1 MLTPARVIIATVT
14 FISSQDSADPMF
26 KFKSI
31 SIRIM
36 VAISLVAAAS
46 CAVLAVFGL
55 WRQQGTVDLALN
67 RELRADYANMTAAMD
82 GDARSVLAVAET
94 LAHMPEV
101 KAVVKSGNRDAT
113 LSLLNDAL
121 AHLKPLGIELITIQ
135 VPPATT
141 FARVH
146 NQKVFG
152 DDVSKRRKMI
162 VKSMETHKPFSGIEA
177 GHDVLN
183 IFGVAPL
190 MDGDK
195 MIATVDIGEPFGATF
210 VKTMKARFGV
220 DVAIHQI
227 TDGAVKTLAST
238 ATEAQP
244 SQDLMQRVMSGETVI
259 QTGEQ
264 NGRSTAATFGPIRS
278 FSGDPIAV
286 VEIVRDAS
294 AYHDLA
300 RSSAEW
306 LAGGA
311 LAAVLIAAL
320 IAAWLGRGMAKPIL
334 ALEGAMR
341 EMTTGNHQIAVPGAN
356 RSDEIG
362 SMARAVDVF
371 KKSLVETDQLRAAQ
385 EQQRT
390 TAESERRATLHT
402 LASSFESGV
411 GTIVDAVG
419 SAANGMRTTAESMA
433 ATADEAIRQTTTVA
447 AASEEAS
454 QNAEAVAAAVEE
466 LNASINEIAQQ
477 VNESA
482 RVAGTAASQ
491 ANDTNVQVQSL
502 ASAAQKIGDVVKLI
516 SEIAEQTNLLAL
528 NATIEAARA
537 GEAGRGFAVVASEVK
552 ALASQT
558 SKATEE
564 ISTQVGA
571 IQNATQASVDA
582 IQGINQTITKVNEI
596 ASAIASAVE
605 QQGAATREIA
615 HNVAESA
622 RGTGQVSLH
631 ISGVNEAAHQTGTAA
646 ALVVESA
653 SELSKNGE
661 TLRAQVDAFLRDV
674 RAA

>member
-1 MLTPARVIIATVT
+1 ML
-14 FISSQDSADPMF
+14 

-46 CAVLAVFGL
+46 CAVLAAFGL
-55 WRQQGTVDLALN
+55 WRQQTTINLALD
-67 RELRADYANMTAAMD
+67 RELHDDYANMTAAMD

-101 KAVVKSGNRDAT
+101 KAAVKSGNRDAT

-135 VPPATT
+135 IPPATT

-162 VKSMETHKPFSGIEA
+162 VKSMETQKPFSGIEA
-177 GHDVLN
+177 GHDILN

-195 MIATVDIGEPFGATF
+195 MLATVDIGQPFGATF
-210 VKTMKARFGV
+210 VKIMKSRFGV

-227 TDGAVKTLAST
+227 SGDTVKTLAST
-238 ATEAQP
+238 AAEGQP
-244 SQDLMQRVMSGETVI
+244 SKDLMQRVMGGATVI
-259 QTGEQ
+259 EKGERA
-264 NGRSTAATFGPIRS
+264 GRPIAATFGPIRS

-286 VEIVRDAS
+286 IEIVRDAS
-294 AYHDLA
+294 VYQSLA
-300 RSSAEW
+300 HSSAAW
-306 LAGGA
+306 LTGGA
-311 LAAVLIAAL
+311 LAAVLIAGL

-341 EMTTGNHQIAVPGAN
+341 QMITGRHDIDVPGAK

-371 KKSLVETDQLRAAQ
+371 KESLIETNRLRTQQ

-390 TAESERRATLHT
+390 ATEGERRATLHA

-411 GTIVDAVG
+411 GTIVDAVS
-419 SAANGMRTTAESMA
+419 SAATGLRTTAESMS

-491 ANDTNVQVQSL
+491 ANDTNVQVQGL

-564 ISTQVGA
+564 ISAQVGA
-571 IQNATQASVDA
+571 IQNATQASVTA
-582 IQGINQTITKVNEI
+582 IQGINETITKVNEI

-605 QQGAATREIA
+605 EQGAATREIA

-622 RGTGQVSLH
+622 RGTGQVSQH

-646 ALVVESA
+646 TLVVESA
-653 SELSKNGE
+653 ADLSKNGA

>member
-1 MLTPARVIIATVT
+1 ML
-14 FISSQDSADPMF
+14 

-46 CAVLAVFGL
+46 CAVLAAFGL
-55 WRQQGTVDLALN
+55 WRQQTTIDLALH
-67 RELRADYANMTAAMD
+67 RELHDDYANMSAAMD
-82 GDARSVLAVAET
+82 ADARSVLAVAET

-113 LSLLNDAL
+113 LALLNDAL

-135 VPPATT
+135 IPPATT

-162 VKSMETHKPFSGIEA
+162 VKSMETHKPFRGIEA
-177 GHDVLN
+177 GHDILN

-195 MIATVDIGEPFGATF
+195 MLATVDIGQPFGATF
-210 VKTMKARFGV
+210 VKIMKSRFGV

-227 TDGAVKTLAST
+227 SDGKVKTLAST
-238 ATEAQP
+238 ATDAQP
-244 SQDLMQRVMSGETVI
+244 SLDTMQRVMGGATVI
-259 QTGEQ
+259 QTGERA
-264 NGRSTAATFGPIRS
+264 GRPIAATFGPIRS

-286 VEIVRDAS
+286 IEIVRDAS
-294 AYHDLA
+294 LYQSYA
-300 RSSAEW
+300 RRSAAW

-311 LAAVLIAAL
+311 LAAVLAAAL

-341 EMTTGNHQIAVPGAN
+341 EMTTGRYDMDVPGAK

-371 KKSLVETDQLRAAQ
+371 KDSLIETDRLRTAQ
-385 EQQRT
+385 EQQRA
-390 TAESERRATLHT
+390 TAEGERRATLHA
-402 LASSFESGV
+402 LASSFENGV
-411 GTIVDAVG
+411 GTIVNSVG
-419 SAANGMRTTAESMA
+419 RAATGLRTTAESMS
-433 ATADEAIRQTTTVA
+433 ATAEEAIRQTTTVA

-491 ANDTNVQVQSL
+491 ANDTNAQVQGL

-564 ISTQVGA
+564 ISAQVGA
-571 IQNATQASVDA
+571 IQTATQASVAA
-582 IQGINQTITKVNEI
+582 IQGINETITKVNEI

-605 QQGAATREIA
+605 EQGAATREIA

-622 RGTGQVSLH
+622 RGTGQVSQH

-646 ALVVESA
+646 SLVVESA
-653 SELSKNGE
+653 AELSKNGE

>member
-1 MLTPARVIIATVT
+1 ML
-14 FISSQDSADPMF
+14 

-31 SIRIM
+31 SVRIM
-36 VAISLVAAAS
+36 VAISIVAAAS
-46 CAVLAVFGL
+46 CAALAAFGL
-55 WRQQGTVDLALN
+55 WRQQTTVNLALD
-67 RELRADYANMTAAMD
+67 RELHADYANMTAAMD

-113 LSLLNDAL
+113 LNLLNDTL
-121 AHLKPLGIELITIQ
+121 AHIKPLGIELITIQ

-152 DDVSKRRKMI
+152 DDVSKRRRMI

-177 GHDVLN
+177 GHDILN

-195 MIATVDIGEPFGATF
+195 MIATVDIGEPFGAAF
-210 VKTMKARFGV
+210 VKTMKSRFGV

-227 TDGAVKTLAST
+227 SNGAIKTLAST
-238 ATEAQP
+238 AADSQP
-244 SQDLMQRVMSGETVI
+244 SKDVMQRVMGGETVI
-259 QTGEQ
+259 STGER
-264 NGRSTAATFGPIRS
+264 NGRSIATTFGPIRS

-286 VEIVRDAS
+286 IEIVRDAS
-294 AYHDLA
+294 AYQSLG
-300 RSSAEW
+300 RSSAAW

-320 IAAWLGRGMAKPIL
+320 IAIWLGRGMAKPIL

-341 EMTTGNHQIAVPGAN
+341 QMTTGQHNIDVPGAG
-356 RSDEIG
+356 RGDEIG

-371 KKSLVETDQLRAAQ
+371 KDSLVETDRLRAAQ
-385 EQQRT
+385 EQQRA
-390 TAESERRATLHT
+390 TAESERRATLHA
-402 LASSFESGV
+402 LASSFENGV

-419 SAANGMRTTAESMA
+419 HAAGGLRTTAETMA
-433 ATADEAIRQTTTVA
+433 ATAEEAIRQTTTVA

-491 ANDTNVQVQSL
+491 ANDTNVQVQGL
-502 ASAAQKIGDVVKLI
+502 ASAAQRIGDVVKLI

-564 ISTQVGA
+564 ISAQVGA
-571 IQNATQASVDA
+571 IQTATQASVTA
-582 IQGINQTITKVNEI
+582 IQGINETIGRVNEI

-605 QQGAATREIA
+605 EQGAATREIA

-622 RGTGQVSLH
+622 RGSGQVSQH
-631 ISGVNEAAHQTGTAA
+631 IAGVNEAAHQTGTAA
-646 ALVVESA
+646 SLVVESA
-653 SELSKNGE
+653 AELSRNGE